1 MFGFHLLLIQTAK
14 MDKLFQIDWNAVFV
28 PTVSILEII
37 LRGTLVYLLLF
48 LILRLVRREAGGLS
62 IADVLV
68 IVLIA
73 DASQNA
79 MASDYKSITEGGILV
94 ATIVFWDYTLD
105 WLGYRFPRF
114 QRFVHPS
121 PLPLIKDGR
130 MLHKNMRQEMITE
143 EELLSQLRQQ
153 GAEDIAGVK
162 KCYLE
167 GDGRISVIAGKPQVG
182 GKSPKKRL

>member
-1 MFGFHLLLIQTAK
+1 MHTN
-14 MDKLFQIDWNAVFV
+14 MDKLFQIDWNAVFI
-28 PTVSILEII
+28 PTVSLLEII

-48 LILRLVRREAGGLS
+48 AVLRLLRREAGGLG
-62 IADVLV
+62 ITDVLV

-79 MASDYKSITEGGILV
+79 MGSEYKSITEGGILV
-94 ATIVFWDYTLD
+94 GTIVFWDYTLD
-105 WLGYRFPRF
+105 FLGYRFPRF
-114 QRFVHPS
+114 QRLVRPA

-143 EELLSQLRQQ
+143 EELLGQLRQQ
-153 GAEDIAGVK
+153 GVEHMAGVK

-167 GDGRISVIAGKPQVG
+167 GDGRISVIAEETKG
-182 GKSPKKRL
+182 GGQSLKKRL

>member
-1 MFGFHLLLIQTAK
+1 ME
-14 MDKLFQIDWNAVFV
+14 KLFQIDWNSVFV
-28 PTVSILEII
+28 PTVPLLEII
-37 LRGTLVYLLLF
+37 FRGSLVYLLLF
-48 LILRLVRREAGGLS
+48 VVLRLLRREAGGLG

-79 MASDYKSITEGGILV
+79 MSSDYKSITEGGILV

-105 WLGYRFPRF
+105 FLGYRFPRF
-114 QRFVHPS
+114 QRFVRPA

-130 MLHKNMRQEMITE
+130 MLRKNMRQEMITE
-143 EELLSQLRQQ
+143 EELLGQLRQQ
-153 GAEDIAGVK
+153 GIEDIGRVK

-167 GDGRISVIAGKPQVG
+167 GDGRISLIAGKTKG
-182 GKSPKKRL
+182 GGQSPKKRL

>member
-1 MFGFHLLLIQTAK
+1 MHTTN

-28 PTVSILEII
+28 PTVSLLEII
-37 LRGTLVYLLLF
+37 LRGTLIYLLLF
-48 LILRLVRREAGGLS
+48 AVLRLLRREAGGLG

-94 ATIVFWDYTLD
+94 ATIVFWDYALD
-105 WLGYRFPRF
+105 FVAYRFPRF
-114 QRFVHPS
+114 QRLVRPA

-130 MLHKNMRQEMITE
+130 MLRKNMRQEMITE
-143 EELLSQLRQQ
+143 EELLGQLRQQ
-153 GAEDIAGVK
+153 GVENATGVK

-167 GDGRISVIAGKPQVG
+167 GDGRISVIAGKTKG
-182 GKSPKKRL
+182 GGQSQEKTL

>member
-1 MFGFHLLLIQTAK
+1 
-14 MDKLFQIDWNAVFV
+14 MDKLFEIDWNAVFV
-28 PTVSILEII
+28 PTVPLLEII

-48 LILRLVRREAGGLS
+48 AVLRLLRREAGGLG

-79 MASDYKSITEGGILV
+79 MASEYKSITEGGILV

-105 WLGYRFPRF
+105 FLAYRFPRF
-114 QRFVHPS
+114 QRLVRPAA
-121 PLPLIKDGR
+121 LPLIRDGQ
-130 MLHKNMRQEMITE
+130 MLRKNMRQEMITE
-143 EELLSQLRQQ
+143 EELLGQLRQQ
-153 GAEDIAGVK
+153 GLDNISGVK

-167 GDGRISVIAGKPQVG
+167 GDGRISVIAGKTKGRGQAQ
-182 GKSPKKRL
+182 KKTI